1 MEKISALHRTFSI
14 GAVGAKRQITMIGT
28 IEPGSRQRPSLFADR
43 LKGLRLGEVNLEP
56 GKSGEVMEDSAEMRL
71 AGCASKQNANKE
83 ENQTAQVSIGDACV
97 VVVIQSRCRNCL
109 FFLACRLM
117 ELLFSKFIL
126 D

>member
-1 MEKISALHRTFSI
+1 
-14 GAVGAKRQITMIGT
+14 MIGT
-28 IEPGSRQRPSLFADR
+28 NEPGSRQRPSQADR
-43 LKGLRLGEVNLEP
+43 RGLRGEVNLEP

-97 VVVIQSRCRNCL
+97 VVVIQSRCLNCL